1 MTEKEKQKRVI
12 TVRDILYENELRMIE
27 HLNELKSCARN
38 ATQAFYFQRSID
50 RIIDRAKQRY
60 FESKK
65 NEKHVDCEKQD
76 Q

>member
-1 MTEKEKQKRVI
+1 MTEKKSKRVI

-60 FESKK
+60 LKEKEKK
-65 NEKHVDCEKQD
+65 ELI
-76 Q
+76 